1 MARYFLGD
9 VLAIVLFALLAR
21 IAHQSD
27 TMPFSAA
34 GVADTAWPFLIGTL
48 VAWGIIYLAALE
60 PWRIAPAGISVWLC
74 SVIAG
79 LGIWGL
85 RHGEMPHW
93 SFILVA
99 SLVSLLL
106 LLGWRGVALKFQK
119 NDTTI

>member
-27 TMPFSAA
+27 TMPLSAA

-48 VAWGIIYLAALE
+48 LAWGVIYLAALE

-85 RHGEMPHW
+85 RHGALPHW
-93 SFILVA
+93 SFIIVA
-99 SLVSLLL
+99 SVMSLVL
-106 LLGWRGVALKFQK
+106 LLGWRLVAARMHKG
-119 NDTTI
+119 NAAI

>member
-9 VLAIVLFALLAR
+9 ILAIVLFALLAR

-27 TMPFSAA
+27 TMPLSAA

-48 VAWGIIYLAALE
+48 VAWVVIYLAALE

-85 RHGEMPHW
+85 RHGALPHW
-93 SFILVA
+93 SFIIVA
-99 SLVSLLL
+99 SVMSLVL
-106 LLGWRGVALKFQK
+106 LLGWRLVAVRMQK
-119 NDTTI
+119 GNAAI

>member
-27 TMPFSAA
+27 TMPLSAA
-34 GVADTAWPFLIGTL
+34 GVADTAWPFLIGAL
-48 VAWGIIYLAALE
+48 LAWGVIYLAALE

-85 RHGEMPHW
+85 RHGALPHW
-93 SFILVA
+93 SFIIVA
-99 SLVSLLL
+99 SLMSLVL
-106 LLGWRGVALKFQK
+106 LLGWRLVAARMQK
-119 NDTTI
+119 GNAAI

>member
-27 TMPFSAA
+27 TMPLSAA

-48 VAWGIIYLAALE
+48 LAWGVIYLAALE

-85 RHGEMPHW
+85 RHGALPHW
-93 SFILVA
+93 SFIIVA
-99 SLVSLLL
+99 SVMSLVL
-106 LLGWRGVALKFQK
+106 LLGWRLVAARMNKG
-119 NDTTI
+119 NAAI

>member
-27 TMPFSAA
+27 TMPLSAA

-48 VAWGIIYLAALE
+48 LAWGVIYLAALE

-85 RHGEMPHW
+85 RHGALPHW
-93 SFILVA
+93 SFIIVA
-99 SLVSLLL
+99 SLMSLVL
-106 LLGWRGVALKFQK
+106 LLGWRLVAARMQK
-119 NDTTI
+119 GNAAI